1 MGKLSARQEAFVAEY
16 VKDRNATR
24 AAIRAGY
31 SERTARSIGH
41 ENLTKPDIAAAV
53 ERALLANPERPVV
66 GAAALPSNELLR
78 GRGTSMTEQTGAAS
92 PEGETIEDLDR
103 QAREALDRL
112 ADKRE
117 ELERQHRATE
127 LAEGTRQEREEE
139 RRRLEAPEAK
149 EREERRRLEA
159 LERMGKERL
168 RLEER
173 AEEQAATLVST
184 LEELIA
190 FDRRHRRALAPG
202 GFSVFEAPP
211 DLAGEVSAWFRC
223 RFGEVVPG
231 LGSDV
236 RAPSFGKPGPS
247 LPERDPLTETP
258 ARVEEGASG

>member
-1 MGKLSARQEAFVAEY
+1 
-16 VKDRNATR
+16 
-24 AAIRAGY
+24 
-31 SERTARSIGH
+31 
-41 ENLTKPDIAAAV
+41 
-53 ERALLANPERPVV
+53 
-66 GAAALPSNELLR
+66 
-78 GRGTSMTEQTGAAS
+78 MTEQTGAAYGA
-92 PEGETIEDLDR
+92 EGETIEDLDR
-103 QAREALDRL
+103 RAREALDRL

-127 LAEGTRQEREEE
+127 LAEERRQEREAQ
-139 RRRLEAPEAK
+139 RRRKEAQEAK

-173 AEEQAATLVST
+173 AEEEAATLVST

-190 FDRRHRRALAPG
+190 FDRCHRRALAPG
-202 GFSVFEAPP
+202 GFSVFAAPP
-211 DLAGEVSAWFRC
+211 DLAGEISAWFRG
-223 RFGEVVPG
+223 RFGGIVPG

-258 ARVEEGASG
+258 ARVEEGAGG